1 MSPNSASQA
10 NCTGSCPD
18 SVPLFANWMDKKT
31 TLLQPGLKTVSIAP
45 VLRLKEREERKKWPL
60 RASLFPSVILNR
72 FQQEILKIEAE
83 IHPWGCC
90 AHLCLFNIPFRC
102 EREGNVS
109 ICPQFAISPPCN
121 KRIVL
126 PVLKIADQGRGL
138 CECNRK

>member
-60 RASLFPSVILNR
+60 RASLFPSVVLNR

-83 IHPWGCC
+83 IHRCGCARIFAC
-90 AHLCLFNIPFRC
+90 SILPSRRIKGSRFIKTPLFCRKWKF
-102 EREGNVS
+102 
-109 ICPQFAISPPCN
+109 FDL
-121 KRIVL
+121 KR
-126 PVLKIADQGRGL
+126 
-138 CECNRK
+138 